1 MWNQYLCTLLRRTLA
16 TFWTCGEVCVHY
28 INNPHYV
35 SFFRIGD
42 HYYIFSNDTA
52 NFHFLLSKT
61 TLIIA
66 YGLLKFLDTP
76 SCGALRSINVP
87 WKRSWKQT
95 MHFWVYCQP
104 KRLSKQTLC
113 TGFPLSWAC
122 AWAKV
127 QQGNNKPPAE
137 KRRPTFIV
145 SCMLRASIITE
156 RMKRVTVVGSG
167 FMSRH
172 VEKEILLAANFFF
185 KRSLCWS
192 PHFLPYW
199 WSYKK

>member
-1 MWNQYLCTLLRRTLA
+1 MYLLRRTLA

-66 YGLLKFLDTP
+66 YGLSKFLDTP
-76 SCGALRSINVP
+76 SCGALRSIIVP

-95 MHFWVYCQP
+95 MHFWVYCQV

-127 QQGNNKPPAE
+127 QQGNNKPPP
-137 KRRPTFIV
+137 KK
-145 SCMLRASIITE
+145 ASDFYSQLHAASKYNHREDETGYGS
-156 RMKRVTVVGSG
+156 GSG

-172 VEKEILLAANFFF
+172 VEKEILLAANFF
-185 KRSLCWS
+185 
-192 PHFLPYW
+192 
-199 WSYKK
+199 